1 MAAVVCT
8 DRILEAIDAV
18 LSKPDLPGD
27 LQKELGRYK
36 DSHSSDKPGN
46 IPFQTVQKLQE
57 RLEDGE
63 KKQYLHELLE
73 GSDVFFPPVETPP
86 RNPELVARLERL
98 KREQENRQYAQMT
111 RDMGKKPGQGALSD
125 FGSEEDGDDDNVS
138 PKEVKVYLMA
148 LINFMVSVA
157 AAFTFGYVGSEYAFG
172 ASVTLRVMTGI
183 ILATMVAMADIY
195 FMAKVVEEE
204 VEKHEKRN

>member
-1 MAAVVCT
+1 
-8 DRILEAIDAV
+8 
-18 LSKPDLPGD
+18 
-27 LQKELGRYK
+27 
-36 DSHSSDKPGN
+36 
-46 IPFQTVQKLQE
+46 
-57 RLEDGE
+57 GE

-86 RNPELVARLERL
+86 RNPQLVARLERL

-111 RDMGKKPGQGALSD
+111 RDMGKKSGQGLSE
-125 FGSEEDGDDDNVS
+125 FGSEA
-138 PKEVKVYLMA
+138 KEVKVYLMA

-204 VEKHEKRN
+204 VEKHEKQH

>member
-1 MAAVVCT
+1 
-8 DRILEAIDAV
+8 
-18 LSKPDLPGD
+18 
-27 LQKELGRYK
+27 
-36 DSHSSDKPGN
+36 
-46 IPFQTVQKLQE
+46 
-57 RLEDGE
+57 
-63 KKQYLHELLE
+63 
-73 GSDVFFPPVETPP
+73 
-86 RNPELVARLERL
+86 
-98 KREQENRQYAQMT
+98 MT
-111 RDMGKKPGQGALSD
+111 RDMGKKSGQGLSE
-125 FGSEEDGDDDNVS
+125 FGSEDGDDDVS

-204 VEKHEKRN
+204 VEKHEKQH

>member
-8 DRILEAIDAV
+8 DRILEAIRAV
-18 LSKPDLPGD
+18 LSQKDLPED
-27 LQKELGRYK
+27 LRKELSRYR
-36 DSHSSDKPGN
+36 DSQSGKKPGK
-46 IPFQTVQKLQE
+46 IPFQTVQKLHE

-73 GSDVFFPPVETPP
+73 GSDVFFPPVETPE
-86 RNPELVARLERL
+86 RNPQLVARLERL

-111 RDMGKKPGQGALSD
+111 RDMGKKSGQGLSE
-125 FGSEEDGDDDNVS
+125 FGSEA
-138 PKEVKVYLMA
+138 KEVKVYLMA

-204 VEKHEKRN
+204 VEKHEKQH

>member
-1 MAAVVCT
+1 MAT
-8 DRILEAIDAV
+8 LHDRDRYNPSSSWLLSNHITSNSTLVYPIITSLTPPWLVFHPDVV
-18 LSKPDLPGD
+18 LSIPDLSPWSSSCCLVTASSGD
-27 LQKELGRYK
+27 MEAPLCEIWVADL
-36 DSHSSDKPGN
+36 
-46 IPFQTVQKLQE
+46 
-57 RLEDGE
+57 
-63 KKQYLHELLE
+63 
-73 GSDVFFPPVETPP
+73 
-86 RNPELVARLERL
+86 NPELVARLERL

-125 FGSEEDGDDDNVS
+125 FGSEA
-138 PKEVKVYLMA
+138 KEVKVYLMA

>member
-8 DRILEAIDAV
+8 DRILEAIDTV
-18 LSKPDLPGD
+18 LSQTDLPGD
-27 LQKELGRYK
+27 LQKELSRYK

-125 FGSEEDGDDDNVS
+125 FGSEDGDDDNVS

>member
-125 FGSEEDGDDDNVS
+125 FGSEA
-138 PKEVKVYLMA
+138 KEVKVYLMA

>member
-1 MAAVVCT
+1 MPFDLTKMAAVVCT
-8 DRILEAIDAV
+8 DRILAAIEAV
-18 LSKPDLPGD
+18 LAQTDLPGD
-27 LQKELGRYK
+27 LRKELGRYT
-36 DSHSSDKPGN
+36 DSHTADKPAN
-46 IPFQTVQKLQE
+46 IPFQTVQKLHG

-111 RDMGKKPGQGALSD
+111 RDMGKQPGQGALSD
-125 FGSEEDGDDDNVS
+125 FGSEA
-138 PKEVKVYLMA
+138 KEVKVYLMA

-204 VEKHEKRN
+204 VERHEKQKQK